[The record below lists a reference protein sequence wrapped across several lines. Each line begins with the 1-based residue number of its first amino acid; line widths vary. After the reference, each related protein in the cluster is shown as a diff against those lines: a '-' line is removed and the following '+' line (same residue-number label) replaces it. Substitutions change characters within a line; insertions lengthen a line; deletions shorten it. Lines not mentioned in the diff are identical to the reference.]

1 MYHVK
6 RCNVLPY
13 RLGANKFLLFLI
25 LFFVPDSLQDGTLK
39 ATLLMLEQ
47 KERKLRAQMRANLLE
62 HQQQQPP
69 HPQQQELT
77 IDGSYSFSNPIHGQ
91 GGFGCVWYLVHQSRS
106 VFRIAR
112 HLFYISCQEKST
124 RNTSCAC
131 MRSQQ
136 LRFIRTK
143 TILSCWTAVVF
154 RKRGTTAA

>member
-1 MYHVK
+1 MYHVT

-25 LFFVPDSLQDGTLK
+25 LFFFVPDSLQDGTLK

-47 KERKLRAQMRANLLE
+47 KERKLRAQMRANLSE
-62 HQQQQPP
+62 HQQQQPS
-69 HPQQQELT
+69 HPQQHELT

-124 RNTSCAC
+124 RNTS
-131 MRSQQ
+131 QQ
-136 LRFIRTK
+136 LRLIRTK

-154 RKRGTTAA
+154 RKRGTTAV